1 MLPELEAGALPPGIH
16 MGTWDEVEK
25 RFGWNERRRHLLNG
39 LRRVLDELARAGCE
53 RIWLDGS
60 FVTSKQHPGDF
71 DLVWDPDGVRLLEL
85 DPVILDL
92 DPPRRAQHDKYRGDI
107 LPNVTE
113 RNSGMPFVE
122 FFQQDSLTGSPRG
135 IVEMRRKDWR

>member
-1 MLPELEAGALPPGIH
+1 MLAELEEGALPPGIH
-16 MGTWDEVEK
+16 VGTWDEVVE
-25 RFGWNERRRHLLNG
+25 RFGWNERRRLLLDG

-60 FVTSKQHPGDF
+60 FVTSKRYPGDF
-71 DLVWDPDGVRLLEL
+71 DLVWDLDGVDLGQL

-92 DPPRRAQHDKYRGDI
+92 DPPRRAQHDKYAGDI

-113 RNSGMPFVE
+113 GTSGMPFVE
-122 FFQQDSLTGSPRG
+122 FFQQDSLTGSLRG
-135 IVEMRRKDWR
+135 IVEMRLKEWR